1 MSSSLDFDDIHMASH
16 IISFFTDGFETSAI
30 TMSFVLYEL
39 AINPEIQTK
48 LREEVDAAYDKGKG
62 ELTYD
67 ALTEMKYLDSII
79 TGMLDYCLRTIMSQT
94 FL

>member
-1 MSSSLDFDDIHMASH
+1 MASH

-39 AINPEIQTK
+39 AINPEIQTN
-48 LREEVDAAYDKGKG
+48 LRKEVDAAYDKGNG

-79 TGMLDYCLRTIMSQT
+79 TGT
-94 FL
+94 